1 VVGKNEGREARSV
14 RSHSLTV
21 ATGAY
26 SLGWDIIPPRVFI
39 RAILDM
45 FVDIASVCSMSMQ
58 NVKRKN
64 KTVITPRA
72 NTTAV

>member
-1 VVGKNEGREARSV
+1 
-14 RSHSLTV
+14 V
-21 ATGAY
+21 AIGAY
-26 SLGWDIIPPRVFI
+26 SLGWDIIPPRVFM
-39 RAILDM
+39 RAILDT

-64 KTVITPRA
+64 RTVITPRA

>member
-1 VVGKNEGREARSV
+1 VGKNEGRSPENC
-14 RSHSLTV
+14 SLTV
-21 ATGAY
+21 AIGAY
-26 SLGWDIIPPRVFI
+26 SLGWDIIPPRVFM
-39 RAILDM
+39 RAILDT

-64 KTVITPRA
+64 RTVITPRA